1 MNKKRSFLA
10 ILLIFVM
17 CFALVLSGCN
27 QAGSEGSSDD
37 DDDKSKDKGT
47 TNNQVVDSIDKTL
60 GALLGKDN
68 VSDVVEKV
76 FEGSKVTVE
85 IDGLLQNVLY
95 MDAEGGRFADFL
107 KIQSQGQSMDL
118 SLYLDGGELAVE
130 FPMLLGEQA
139 YGLNFSTLE
148 QDLKNSEIWSLLGTS
163 FEEVQSQLGFDIDQI
178 LDSLEGSMDAVN
190 DMSDVFADALDGI
203 ETTQEEGTITINGTE
218 VKAINI
224 KCHVTSQDLY
234 EMMEA
239 FLNESENLMKDMMDS
254 MAGAMGVTPEQAMGR
269 LNMDEL
275 RQQLKQMLDEMNIQG
290 DLVVSISPDTQYI
303 MCVTADIS
311 AKVAGE
317 DFAIDMD
324 FVLGADPA
332 KSDKY
337 TFSLMM
343 TAGGQTS
350 GFTAELVRTTNGSVD
365 TTTLKLNAVSGEQSM
380 ELMTGYLTYDNSN
393 GAYELSL
400 TSEGDTMAFT
410 GKFLQTD
417 DKLDFSLDTM
427 TMDGQTQKIGLRVC
441 VESINSSEI
450 PKMPS
455 YKNILKLSKE
465 ELNNMFGGL
474 LNGGIPGMGG
484 SMGNDESMED
494 ILGDDYMEDIMG
506 GEDMDDLLN
515 DLLGDDYMNDL
526 LAG

>member
-27 QAGSEGSSDD
+27 QAGDEGKS
-37 DDDKSKDKGT
+37 DDDKSKDKDS
-47 TNNQVVDSIDKTL
+47 TNNQVVDSVDKTL
-60 GALLGKDN
+60 GALLGQDN
-68 VSDVVEKV
+68 VSDVIEKI
-76 FEGSKVTVE
+76 FEGGKVTVE
-85 IDGLLQNVLY
+85 IDGVLQNVLY

-118 SLYLDGGELAVE
+118 NLYLDGGELAVE
-130 FPMLLGEQA
+130 FPMLLGDQA
-139 YGLNFSTLE
+139 YGVNFGTLE
-148 QDLKNSEIWSLLGTS
+148 QDLKNSEIWSLLGMS
-163 FEEVQSQLGFDIDQI
+163 FEEVQSQLGFDFNQI
-178 LDSLEGSMDAVN
+178 FDALEGSMDAVG
-190 DMSDVFADALDGI
+190 DMSDAFADALDGFK
-203 ETTQEEGTITINGTE
+203 TTQEEGTVTINGTE

-224 KCHVTSQDLY
+224 KCHVTSQDIY
-234 EMMEA
+234 KMMET
-239 FLNESENLMKDMMDS
+239 FLNEYEKLMKDMMNSVAGS
-254 MAGAMGVTPEQAMGR
+254 MGMDAEQAMGQ
-269 LNMDEL
+269 LNMDQV

-311 AKVAGE
+311 SKVDGE

-324 FVLGADPA
+324 LVLGADPA

-350 GFTAELVRTTNGSVD
+350 GFTAELTRTTNGSVD
-365 TTTLKLNAVSGEQSM
+365 TTAFKLNAVRGQEAM

-393 GAYELSL
+393 GAYELAL
-400 TSEGDTMAFT
+400 THEGDTMAFAGT
-410 GKFLQTD
+410 FLQTD
-417 DKLDFSLDTM
+417 DKVDFTLDTM

-441 VESINSSEI
+441 VESISSAEI
-450 PKMPS
+450 PQMPN

-465 ELNNMFGGL
+465 ELSNMFGGL
-474 LNGGIPGMGG
+474 LSGGIPGMGG
-484 SMGNDESMED
+484 SMGNNDSMED
-494 ILGDDYMEDIMG
+494 ILGDDYMEDILG
-506 GEDMDDLLN
+506 DESMDDLLN
-515 DLLGDDYMNDL
+515 DLLSDDYLDGML
-526 LAG
+526 

>member
-10 ILLIFVM
+10 ILLVIVM
-17 CFALVLSGCN
+17 CFALVLTGCN
-27 QAGSEGSSDD
+27 QAGNQGKSDN
-37 DDDKSKDKGT
+37 DKSSKDKET
-47 TNNQVVDSIDKTL
+47 TSNQVVDSIDKTL

-68 VSDVVEKV
+68 VSDVIEQA
-76 FEGSKVTVE
+76 FEGGKVTVE
-85 IDGLLQNVLY
+85 IDGMLENVLY
-95 MDAEGGRFADFL
+95 MDAEGGRFADVL
-107 KIQSQGQSMDL
+107 KIENQGQTIDL
-118 SLYLDGGELAVE
+118 NLYLDGGELAVE

-139 YGLNFSTLE
+139 YGINFGTLE

-163 FEEVQSQLGFDIDQI
+163 FEEVQSQLGFDIGQI
-178 LDSLEGSMDAVN
+178 LDSLEGSMDAVS
-190 DMSDVFADALDGI
+190 DMSDVLVDALNGI
-203 ETTQEEGTITINGTE
+203 ETTQEEGTVTINGTE

-224 KCHVTSQDLY
+224 KCHVTSQDIY
-234 EMMEA
+234 EMAEA
-239 FLNESENLMKDMMDS
+239 ILNESEKMMKDMMES
-254 MAGAMGVTPEQAMGR
+254 VAGAMGVDPEQAMGQM
-269 LNMDEL
+269 NMDQIRQEL
-275 RQQLKQMLDEMNIQG
+275 KKMLDELNIQG

-303 MCVTADIS
+303 MCVTADVSSTID
-311 AKVAGE
+311 GE
-317 DFAIDMD
+317 TFAIDMD
-324 FVLGADPA
+324 LVLGADPA

-350 GFTAELVRTTNGSVD
+350 GITAELARSTNGSVD
-365 TTTLKLNAVSGEQSM
+365 TTAIKINAVEDGET
-380 ELMTGYLTYDNSN
+380 EEIMTGKLSYDNSN

-400 TSEGDTMAFT
+400 TADGDTMAFT

-441 VESINSSEI
+441 VESISSSEM

-506 GEDMDDLLN
+506 GEDMDDLMS